1 MICNMERIMLQAR
14 KRKVTTHIVLVEGT
28 PVRYWVVGEGQPVV
42 LIHGLSGSMLWWRNN
57 TTAFADHYRVYLVD
71 LPGFGSMARRS
82 KRLTLVKVAS
92 WLYKWMEAVGI
103 RQAHL
108 VGHSMGGYI
117 SLWLAAHHPHLVS
130 CLILISPAVMPQVN
144 SVFEYL
150 VPLVT
155 STRSLT
161 PHFFPILFYDA
172 LRAGPYLLFRTACD
186 LAAVDGR
193 EEIRKISAPTL
204 LVWGED
210 DSLVPLKIG
219 TLLQQEMRH
228 ANFLLLKRAGHV
240 SMFDQPEMFNAAA
253 LAFLRGEVVVSS
265 MMDKRG

>member
-1 MICNMERIMLQAR
+1 
-14 KRKVTTHIVLVEGT
+14 
-28 PVRYWVVGEGQPVV
+28 
-42 LIHGLSGSMLWWRNN
+42 
-57 TTAFADHYRVYLVD
+57 
-71 LPGFGSMARRS
+71 
-82 KRLTLVKVAS
+82 
-92 WLYKWMEAVGI
+92 
-103 RQAHL
+103 
-108 VGHSMGGYI
+108 
-117 SLWLAAHHPHLVS
+117 
-130 CLILISPAVMPQVN
+130 
-144 SVFEYL
+144 
-150 VPLVT
+150 
-155 STRSLT
+155 SLT

-186 LAAVDGR
+186 LVTVDGR